1 MRREKRLLPVRIIR
15 RLMLLACCVA
25 LLLPAQVPGERV
37 GENDWKLLAVAY
49 PPDRDVSVVLAGA
62 EKTLTAKGLCKVEW
76 RGNAATLELEVQD
89 LPTPSEIGWT
99 GQQYILWAV
108 DEEKRTLNLGLVPL
122 RSKEAKWKV
131 QVPFRVFGLLVTAE
145 NNQQATAPSTSV
157 ALESLLPTDSRL
169 VVPVFRVSLKLA
181 PAPG

>member
-1 MRREKRLLPVRIIR
+1 
-15 RLMLLACCVA
+15 MLLACCVA

>member
-1 MRREKRLLPVRIIR
+1 MLSVRIIR
-15 RLMLLACCVA
+15 RVVLLAGCVA

-49 PPDRDVSVVLAGA
+49 PPDRDVTVVLAGA

-76 RGNAATLELEVQD
+76 RGNAATLELEIQD
-89 LPTPSEIGWT
+89 LPSPSEVGWN
-99 GQQYILWAV
+99 GQHYILWAV
-108 DEEKRTLNLGLVPL
+108 NEEKRTVKLGLVPL
-122 RSKEAKWKV
+122 RDKEAKWKV
-131 QVPFRVFGLLVTAE
+131 QVPLRVFGLLVTSE
-145 NNQQATAPSTSV
+145 SNQQAAAPSASV
-157 ALESLLPTDSRL
+157 ALESLLPTDPRL